1 VPATIGNIEKMSKS
15 KRNTI
20 DPTDILEDYGADTAR
35 WFMLS
40 DSPPERDVIW
50 TEAGVEGAHR
60 FVQRLYRLIGDLIN
74 RQKSPSSA
82 AKKSSADTIVAL
94 RTATHK
100 TLAAVGASIE
110 GLRFNRAVAHI
121 YELTNTIAA
130 FASANKNS
138 LDAPALK
145 AYSEACNIL
154 VQMCGPMMPHL
165 SEECWQLL
173 GHKSMLADQDWPAT
187 EEELLVEDT
196 ITVAVQVNGKRRAEL
211 TIAKSATKEEVET
224 RALALDNVIRAL
236 DGKTVRR
243 VIVVPQRI
251 VNIVI

>member
-1 VPATIGNIEKMSKS
+1 MIFN
-15 KRNTI
+15 

-60 FVQRLYRLIGDLIN
+60 FVQRLYRLIGDLIA
-74 RQKSPSSA
+74 RQKNPGSVA
-82 AKKSSADTIVAL
+82 EKSCPDTVLAL
-94 RTATHK
+94 RTTTHK
-100 TLAAVGASIE
+100 TLAAVGSSIE
-110 GLRFNRAVAHI
+110 GLRFNRAVAQI
-121 YELTNTIAA
+121 YELTNTIAT

-138 LDAPALK
+138 LDEPALK

-154 VQMCGPMMPHL
+154 VQMTGPMMPHL
-165 SEECWQLL
+165 SEECWQTL
-173 GHKSMLADQDWPAT
+173 GHPSMLAEQSWPVT
-187 EEELLVEDT
+187 EEELLVEDNIT
-196 ITVAVQVNGKRRAEL
+196 IAVQVNGKRRAEL

-224 RALALDNVIRAL
+224 QALALDNVIRAL